1 MENQPSSEAKKTPRE
16 SGAIIHRRET
26 NWQIYLPFLLG
37 IATLLTVFLILA
49 LPSDPVWRDRA
60 QAIGDFLYTLFCI
73 IPFILCL
80 FPVYILILLSIYAST
95 KLHDGT
101 ERPLRKLEQLTASL
115 AERIE
120 TTTDY
125 VNSHTT
131 SLSNSLEPLD
141 NVFNIFDEP
150 ESSNREDITSDERTE
165 STGSIES

>member
-1 MENQPSSEAKKTPRE
+1 MEDQPSTEAKLARE
-16 SGAIIHRRET
+16 SGATIHRRET

-37 IATLLTVFLILA
+37 IATLLAIFLLIA

-73 IPFILCL
+73 IPFLICL
-80 FPVYILILLSIYAST
+80 FPIYILILLSIYGTT

-120 TTTDY
+120 SATEY
-125 VNSHTT
+125 VNNRTA
-131 SLSNSLEPLD
+131 SLSDSLEPLD
-141 NVFNIFDEP
+141 NVFNAFDTPTPTNGE
-150 ESSNREDITSDERTE
+150 ETLSDERRE
-165 STGSIES
+165 